1 VGNATVGFAFSLTGN
16 SNFHHEAACIAK
28 RVFFYISTAAFIFP
42 ISCWA
47 CSNGGFLLSLA
58 CSAFID
64 WQYNPLGC
72 SSLAFCTAYLAGSL
86 FVAQSQQRVE
96 RIDGSVKSDYWY
108 MSFIEVR
115 NLRKVFKMGH
125 QEVVAL
131 DNVNISIERSSF
143 TVVMGPSGSGKS
155 TLLYLLGGL
164 DKPTSGSIIVEGTA
178 LENME
183 SHELAQFRK
192 KKVGFVFQAFHL
204 IPSMPAIENVIFP
217 MRFNN
222 IPSQKRKERAKALLQ
237 QVGLSDRMHH
247 LPTELSGGQQQR
259 VAIARALAN
268 EPSLILADE
277 PTGNLDRKIGAE
289 IIHYLHKLNQEG
301 HTIVLVTHDPTL
313 LPLATQVIYMLD
325 GRTVAEDEYISNI
338 SLIKTEEQEKV

>member
-1 VGNATVGFAFSLTGN
+1 
-16 SNFHHEAACIAK
+16 
-28 RVFFYISTAAFIFP
+28 
-42 ISCWA
+42 
-47 CSNGGFLLSLA
+47 
-58 CSAFID
+58 
-64 WQYNPLGC
+64 
-72 SSLAFCTAYLAGSL
+72 
-86 FVAQSQQRVE
+86 
-96 RIDGSVKSDYWY
+96 
-108 MSFIEVR
+108 MSFIEAR

-131 DNVNISIERSSF
+131 DDVNISIERSSF

-164 DKPTSGSIIVEGTA
+164 DKPTSGSIVIEGTA

-222 IPSQKRKERAKALLQ
+222 IPSQKRRERAQALLQ
-237 QVGLSDRMHH
+237 QVGLSDRLHH

-268 EPSLILADE
+268 EPSIILADE

-325 GRTVAEDEYISNI
+325 GRTVAEDDYLSNI
-338 SLIKTEEQEKV
+338 SLVKAEEQEKA